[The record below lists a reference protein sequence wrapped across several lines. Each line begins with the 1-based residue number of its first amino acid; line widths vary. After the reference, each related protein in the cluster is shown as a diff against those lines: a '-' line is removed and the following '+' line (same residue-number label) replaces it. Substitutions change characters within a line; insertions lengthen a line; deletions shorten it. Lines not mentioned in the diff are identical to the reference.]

1 MAATFAY
8 LKDVRPYKNAWRVQV
23 KILHSWKQYTS
34 NTCETI
40 ELVIS
45 DEYVRTTV
53 IYAKFTFTYTQV
65 LIYISVV
72 FVIRGKKC
80 MLS

>member
-8 LKDVRPYKNAWRVQV
+8 LIDVRPYKNAWRVQV

-34 NTCETI
+34 NTGETI
-40 ELVIS
+40 EFVIS
-45 DEYVRTTV
+45 DEHVRITL

-65 LIYISVV
+65 LI
-72 FVIRGKKC
+72 
-80 MLS
+80 

>member
-8 LKDVRPYKNAWRVQV
+8 LKDMRPYKNAWRVQV

-34 NTCETI
+34 NTGETI

-45 DEYVRTTV
+45 DEYVRITV
-53 IYAKFTFTYTQV
+53 I
-65 LIYISVV
+65 I
-72 FVIRGKKC
+72 
-80 MLS
+80 

>member
-34 NTCETI
+34 NTGETI

-45 DEYVRTTV
+45 DEYYCYH
-53 IYAKFTFTYTQV
+53 IICTFTYTQV